1 MTVLLDF
8 ASFLCTTTN
17 NSLWWAGLL
26 NCVDFVSP
34 AQPRRPIL
42 FSKQQMLLRNFFLRG
57 KSAGRN
63 KQDGSYSMYPRQRSE
78 IQ

>member
-42 FSKQQMLLRNFFLRG
+42 FSKQQMLLRILFRRPSLVVL
-57 KSAGRN
+57 
-63 KQDGSYSMYPRQRSE
+63 YSLASSRCC
-78 IQ
+78 